1 MPIAMPTRWRW
12 PEQLAQDVRFGART
26 LRRNPGFAATA
37 VLTLALGLGA
47 TTAIFSI
54 LNGVLLRPLPFAEPE
69 RLVQLY
75 GRAWREERA
84 GAPDP
89 LDGPLAAA
97 ELDGYARQST
107 SFEGFASYG
116 LSTKHLSSGG
126 EPERLTAVVA
136 DSSFFTLLGVAPIVG
151 RTFRPGDPADVAVI
165 SERLWRRRFD
175 ADRALPGR
183 TVTLD
188 GRTFTVLGVMG
199 DRFQFPYGAASA
211 LPAALPES
219 RTDLWVPREPA
230 AQRRGR
236 AHVIARLKPGV
247 AVGAAGAELRVIAER
262 LERQLENPNFRV
274 GVRVVPL
281 REVVLGAPVRR
292 SLWML
297 FAAVGLVLAAACA
310 TVANL
315 LLTRTALR
323 AREVATRAAL
333 GAGRARLVRQLL
345 AESLLLALAGAAAG
359 AVVARWGTSLLVALG
374 AAKIP
379 RAHEIALDWRAFGF
393 LLAICLTTALL
404 AGLAPAAAAARVDV
418 QGVLRAAG
426 GGATAGRGY
435 GRVRDAL
442 VVTEVALAFVLSL
455 GAALVIREVVRLR
468 RVETG
473 MVTAGV
479 VTLHL
484 TPRAPAADYYAI
496 EDRVRQLPGVRA
508 AGFTQL
514 VPLQHWG
521 WEGDF
526 AIRGRPAPTDE
537 RLVTGLRY
545 VTPGYFD
552 ALGVPLVRG
561 RALGAQDVEGAPRA
575 VVVNEALARRYF
587 PGEDPVGRELDRG
600 TIVGVV
606 GDVRQVRLDR
616 PAEPELYYPAA
627 QNVAMT
633 SDIGMT
639 LVVRAA
645 AGAGRPEALVARV
658 RAAVREVNPGFAI
671 FGVKT
676 MEQVVADS
684 LWELNLYRWL
694 IGLFAALVLVLAATG
709 LYGVIA
715 YSVTS
720 RTRELAVRLA
730 LGSGPGRL
738 ARMVLARGV
747 RLTAIGLAAGIV
759 GAHAAAPALEQLSAA
774 LRGDLA
780 TYAGVAG
787 VLLAVAL
794 AACSLP
800 AAQVAEVNPAT
811 ALRHD

>member
-1 MPIAMPTRWRW
+1 MPIAMPTRWTWR
-12 PEQLAQDVRFGART
+12 EQLAQDVRFGARA

-84 GAPDP
+84 AAPDP

-97 ELDGYARQST
+97 ELDEYARQST

-116 LSTKHLSSGG
+116 LSTRHLSSGG

-136 DSSFFTLLGVAPIVG
+136 DSTVFTLLGVAAILG
-151 RTFRPGDPADVAVI
+151 RTFRPGDPADVVVI
-165 SERLWRRRFD
+165 SARLWRRRFD
-175 ADRALPGR
+175 ADPALPGR

-211 LPAALPES
+211 LPGALPES
-219 RTDLWVPREPA
+219 RTDLWVPREPTTP
-230 AQRRGR
+230 RRGR
-236 AHVIARLKPGV
+236 AHAIARLKPGV
-247 AVGAAGAELRVIAER
+247 AIGAAGAELRVIAER
-262 LERQLENPNFRV
+262 LERQQENPRFRV

-281 REVVLGAPVRR
+281 REVVLPAPVRR

-393 LLAICLTTALL
+393 LFAVCLTTALL

-426 GGATAGRGY
+426 GGASAGRGY
-435 GRVRDAL
+435 GAVRDAL

-468 RVETG
+468 RVESG

-484 TPRAPAADYYAI
+484 TPRAPAAEYYAI

-514 VPLQHWG
+514 VPLQPWG

-526 AIRGRPAPTDE
+526 AIRGRPAPADE

-552 ALGVPLVRG
+552 ALGIPVVRG

-645 AGAGRPEALVARV
+645 AG
-658 RAAVREVNPGFAI
+658 
-671 FGVKT
+671 
-676 MEQVVADS
+676 
-684 LWELNLYRWL
+684 
-694 IGLFAALVLVLAATG
+694 
-709 LYGVIA
+709 
-715 YSVTS
+715 
-720 RTRELAVRLA
+720 
-730 LGSGPGRL
+730 
-738 ARMVLARGV
+738 
-747 RLTAIGLAAGIV
+747 
-759 GAHAAAPALEQLSAA
+759 
-774 LRGDLA
+774 
-780 TYAGVAG
+780 
-787 VLLAVAL
+787 
-794 AACSLP
+794 
-800 AAQVAEVNPAT
+800 
-811 ALRHD
+811 